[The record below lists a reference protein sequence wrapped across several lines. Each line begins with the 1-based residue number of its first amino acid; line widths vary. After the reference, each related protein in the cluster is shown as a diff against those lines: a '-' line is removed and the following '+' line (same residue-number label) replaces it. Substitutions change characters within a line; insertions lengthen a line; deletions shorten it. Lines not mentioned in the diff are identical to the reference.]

1 MNILNFMQR
10 FPDEASCIA
19 YLKEQRDNQVL
30 SANIVAVRNIAGMP
44 INLFL
49 SASTAIIGN
58 HYAPEL
64 LWNIASCLSV
74 TG

>member
-19 YLKEQRDNQVL
+19 YLKEQREQ
-30 SANIVAVRNIAGMP
+30 SGIVCKHCGCTEHRRIP
-44 INLFL
+44 TNLFS
-49 SASTAIIGN
+49 SASTAITGS
-58 HYAPEL
+58 HYVQEQS
-64 LWNIASCLSV
+64 WNTASCHSV